1 MSILTRPR
9 PPRPDLP
16 TDPEALEALIE
27 EARRR
32 ARRRRRGYAAS
43 VLVAAAAGLLAF
55 YGFNH
60 GGGATRPQ
68 ARPEQP
74 TEAAAA
80 GQGDALSW
88 RLAPGLPGADI
99 TELVVNP
106 QRARVMFAATSFAGV
121 FKSTDGART
130 WRSLSLAPNTSRF
143 NTLAIA
149 PQDPKTLYVGT
160 GRGVFKTTD
169 GGATWQATSADLLGN
184 ETAKERDHRSVEG
197 YVYALAVDRRDP
209 DIVYAS
215 TWGSGVFKT
224 TDGGASWRSIGLEAV
239 DTVALDPRDPETIYA
254 RTIGRPSGVLKS
266 IDGGASWHLVGL
278 RGTTVGALTVDPQ
291 HPKTVY
297 AVTDSAGIFK
307 SSDAGASWHAAG
319 LASKHLERLLLDP
332 QHPETLYAQAGAR
345 IFKSTDGARTWRP
358 RGLGGD
364 TDLLALH
371 PGHPAKLYADASG
384 RVLMSSNAGRS
395 WRVTGRGP
403 GAASISAL
411 AVDARTGTAYGG
423 ITYAGIAKRAGGRWQ
438 TVSTYQSVEALA
450 VDAQDPDVIYA
461 GTDRPAGILKSTD
474 GGHSW
479 RRLRVPWRPWISDPN
494 LALVEALFVDPQNPN
509 AVYAYVISAADNVS
523 PVWFKSTDGGATWEV
538 ADDAF
543 FSTAD
548 GADSYPSALAF
559 GPLDSDTL
567 YAYGDRAALFKST
580 DGGATWQ
587 RAGYPFIPAS
597 LSVHLL
603 AIDPREPTT
612 LYAAA
617 AEEYDGQGI
626 VKKGKGIFKSTDG
639 GSSWR
644 AVGLK
649 GHIVRALA
657 IDPRQR
663 QTVYAG
669 TDSGLLRST
678 DGGRSWS
685 RFGRGLPPDGIDARG
700 TLAVDPVGGI
710 LYAVPTEG
718 GIYELRLPR

>member
-1 MSILTRPR
+1 MVLGILASLEDTMSILTRAR
-9 PPRPDLP
+9 PPRPVVPPDA
-16 TDPEALEALIE
+16 EALEALIE

-32 ARRRRRGYAAS
+32 ARRRRRGYAACA
-43 VLVAAAAGLLAF
+43 LVAAAAGLLAF
-55 YGFNH
+55 YGFN
-60 GGGATRPQ
+60 GGSTRSQAGAERP
-68 ARPEQP
+68 PG
-74 TEAAAA
+74 AAAP

-99 TELVVNP
+99 TELVVDP

-169 GGATWQATSADLLGN
+169 GGATWQATSSDLLPPK
-184 ETAKERDHRSVEG
+184 ETAERREHRLDEG

-209 DIVYAS
+209 DVVYAS
-215 TWGSGVFKT
+215 TSGSGVFKS
-224 TDGGASWRSIGLEAV
+224 TDGGASWHRSRLQGTNV
-239 DTVALDPRDPETIYA
+239 DALM
-254 RTIGRPSGVLKS
+254 
-266 IDGGASWHLVGL
+266 
-278 RGTTVGALTVDPQ
+278 
-291 HPKTVY
+291 
-297 AVTDSAGIFK
+297 
-307 SSDAGASWHAAG
+307 
-319 LASKHLERLLLDP
+319 LDP
-332 QHPETLYAQAGAR
+332 QHPETVFAWTYEKGAV
-345 IFKSTDGARTWRP
+345 KSTDGGRTWRELTMP
-358 RGLGGD
+358 RD
-364 TDLLALH
+364 ARLLALH
-371 PGHPAKLYADASG
+371 PGHPAKLYAGASG

-411 AVDARTGTAYGG
+411 AVDARTGTAYAG
-423 ITYAGIAKRAGGRWQ
+423 ITYAGIAKRAGDRWQ
-438 TVSTYQSVEALA
+438 TLSTDQSVGALA
-450 VDAQDPDVIYA
+450 VDPQDPHVVYA
-461 GTDRPAGILKSTD
+461 GTGEPAGILKSTD

-479 RRLRVPWRPWISDPN
+479 RRLQVPWISDPDFAFVSE
-494 LALVEALFVDPQNPN
+494 LAVDPQNPK
-509 AVYAYVISAADNVS
+509 AVYAYVDNSADGLS
-523 PVWFKSTDGGATWEV
+523 PDWFKSTDGGATWEI
-538 ADDAF
+538 AEDGF
-543 FSTAD
+543 FLTAPGIP

-559 GPLDSDTL
+559 DPLDSDTL
-567 YAYGDRAALFKST
+567 YAYGDGAALFKST
-580 DGGATWQ
+580 DGGASWQ

-617 AEEYDGQGI
+617 AEEGWYDGQEDI

-685 RFGRGLPPDGIDARG
+685 RFGRGLPPDGIDARHARG

-710 LYAVPTEG
+710 LYAVPAQG